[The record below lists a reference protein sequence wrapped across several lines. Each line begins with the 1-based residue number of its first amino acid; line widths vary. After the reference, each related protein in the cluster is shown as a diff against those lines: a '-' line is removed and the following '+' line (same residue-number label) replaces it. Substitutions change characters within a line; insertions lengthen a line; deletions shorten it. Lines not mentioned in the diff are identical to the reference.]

1 MSRAAG
7 RPVPRP
13 GSERLGSTTWRRF
26 RQVPGSAHPGV
37 PDGDGSPTKEGPSG
51 VSPHLGRVVEVWGQ
65 RDVSSSHLSRPL
77 SGPNSPALGGGMC
90 PLSKLGALE
99 GSDGSG
105 TSAQPLLGARLALG
119 WGRDQWGGSSETPDP
134 RGARLT
140 LATTTVCQS
149 SPGDPPTEHFA
160 QLPHLVQGRY
170 ESWKVKAAGVK
181 LP

>member
-7 RPVPRP
+7 RPLPRP

-51 VSPHLGRVVEVWGQ
+51 VSPHLGRVVEALGSAGCVLFPSIPSPLWAQFSCFGGGGWGAGM
-65 RDVSSSHLSRPL
+65 RPL
-77 SGPNSPALGGGMC
+77 SRV
-90 PLSKLGALE
+90 GALE
-99 GSDGSG
+99 GSDGSA

-149 SPGDPPTEHFA
+149 SPGDPPREHFA
-160 QLPHLVQGRY
+160 PLSPLVQGRY
-170 ESWKVKAAGVK
+170 
-181 LP
+181 